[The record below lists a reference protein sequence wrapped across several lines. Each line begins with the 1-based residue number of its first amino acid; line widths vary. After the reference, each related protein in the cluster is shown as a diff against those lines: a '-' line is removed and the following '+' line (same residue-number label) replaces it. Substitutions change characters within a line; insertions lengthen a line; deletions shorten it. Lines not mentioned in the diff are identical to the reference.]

1 VPVAIRPWKFESSPG
16 HHYLQDSWFKFL
28 IFKNFDV

>member
-16 HHYLQDSWFKFL
+16 HQKFRGSWFKVL
-28 IFKNFDV
+28 IFKHFDV